1 LQDVDLRG
9 GEVGQAA
16 GVVDVEVGQD
26 DVPDVVGRVAEPLD
40 LANRGL
46 VLGQHRL

>member
-26 DVPDVVGRVAEPLD
+26 VPDVVGRVAESLD